1 MNQPHTA
8 DPSIWYDKNKGIHEA
23 LRRTVADF
31 THDILKRQGLKKR
44 SDYVFA
50 EFKIKSKGSF
60 RRKMNKVNPE
70 GRRKYS
76 DPREITD
83 LVRGRIIG
91 YVLSD
96 INPLSTLVERYFD
109 VDRERSVDKFKDL
122 GESEVGTRSR
132 NYVVRLPDGLLNL
145 NLETLE
151 NYILKYN

>member
-83 LVRGRIIG
+83 LVR
-91 YVLSD
+91 VFHL
-96 INPLSTLVERYFD
+96 RY
-109 VDRERSVDKFKDL
+109 
-122 GESEVGTRSR
+122 
-132 NYVVRLPDGLLNL
+132 
-145 NLETLE
+145 
-151 NYILKYN
+151 